1 MGSGER
7 ARHWQY
13 AELPGVDLLRAR
25 YIRKTFVRHT
35 HEGFVIA
42 AIADGVE
49 IFQHRGADEYAGP
62 GALALVNPDT
72 PHTGRAG
79 VPEGWRYGAVYP
91 SPEVVAEIAAET
103 TVIRGTPGFVSP
115 VLDDPYAAG
124 LVHQVLRAADEGN
137 ALAADT
143 LLRVA
148 VTRLLRLNGGTLP
161 QRRVRTAG
169 ARIAA
174 HARAVLEERMAE
186 PPTLEKLAAD
196 LGTSPF
202 ALLRAFRS
210 AYGMPPHAWL
220 TDARVRRVRRLLDA
234 GSSPAEAAVAVGFTD
249 QPHLNR
255 HFSRIV
261 GVPPGAYQ
269 RERKNVQDASRRLR
283 LPSEGWQRKQL
294 SRTYARTTENR
305 VGAQNRAAT
314 ESRAAPEGRTTAES
328 RTTEQSRRAEDG
340 RTTEEGRRAGEG
352 PTTEKGRTTEE
363 CPTTE
368 TCPTAEESRTP
379 PSSGTPSAS
388 E

>member
-25 YIRKTFVRHT
+25 YVRKTFVRHT
-35 HEGFVIA
+35 HENFVIA

-49 IFQHRGADEYAGP
+49 VFQHGGGDQYAGA

-72 PHTGRAG
+72 AHTGRAG

-91 SPEVVAEIAAET
+91 SPDVVAEIAAET
-103 TVIRGTPGFVSP
+103 TAIRGTPGFVRP
-115 VLDDPYAAG
+115 VLDDPYAVG

-143 LLRVA
+143 LLRVV
-148 VTRLLRLNGGTLP
+148 VTRLLRLNGGALP
-161 QRRVRTAG
+161 RREVRTAG
-169 ARIAA
+169 ARVA
-174 HARAVLEERMAE
+174 ARAREVLEARMAE
-186 PPTLEKLAAD
+186 PPTLERLAEE

-202 ALLRAFRS
+202 ALLRAFRES
-210 AYGMPPHAWL
+210 YGMPPHTWL
-220 TDARVRRVRRLLDA
+220 TDARVRRARLLLDA
-234 GSSPAEAAVAVGFTD
+234 GTAPAEAAARVGFTD

-269 RERKNVQDASRRLR
+269 RERKNVQDAARRLP
-283 LPSEGWQRKQL
+283 LPSEAWQNRQL
-294 SRTYARTTENR
+294 SQTY
-305 VGAQNRAAT
+305 
-314 ESRAAPEGRTTAES
+314 
-328 RTTEQSRRAEDG
+328 
-340 RTTEEGRRAGEG
+340 G
-352 PTTEKGRTTEE
+352 PTGG
-363 CPTTE
+363 
-368 TCPTAEESRTP
+368 RTP
-379 PSSGTPSAS
+379 PSYGTRSAS

>member
-1 MGSGER
+1 MAGTGER

-35 HEGFVIA
+35 HEHFVIA

-49 IFQHRGADEYAGP
+49 VFHHGGGDVYAGA
-62 GALALVNPDT
+62 GTLALVNPET

-103 TVIRGTPGFVSP
+103 TAIRGTPGFVQP
-115 VLDDPYAAG
+115 VLDDPYAVG

-148 VTRLLRLNGGTLP
+148 VTRLLRLNGGALP
-161 QRRVRTAG
+161 QREVRTAG

-174 HARAVLEERMAE
+174 RAREALEQRMAE
-186 PPTLEKLAAD
+186 PPTLEALARD
-196 LGTSPF
+196 LGTGPF
-202 ALLRAFRS
+202 ALLRAFRE
-210 AYGMPPHAWL
+210 AYGMPPHTWL
-220 TDARVRRVRRLLDA
+220 TDARVRRARRLLDA
-234 GSSPAEAAVAVGFTD
+234 GTAPAEAAAEVGFTD

-269 RERKNVQDASRRLR
+269 RERKNVQDTAHGLH
-283 LPSEGWQRKQL
+283 LPSDVW
-294 SRTYARTTENR
+294 
-305 VGAQNRAAT
+305 QNR
-314 ESRAAPEGRTTAES
+314 
-328 RTTEQSRRAEDG
+328 QRRQ
-340 RTTEEGRRAGEG
+340 T
-352 PTTEKGRTTEE
+352 
-363 CPTTE
+363 
-368 TCPTAEESRTP
+368 
-379 PSSGTPSAS
+379 
-388 E
+388 